1 MAIEFSVI
9 SLVMLSDF
17 LAFNESHTTNAA
29 SVLQRDFISMDI
41 VRECADKIVTS
52 KVMVH
57 EKVSRIYPLID
68 LRREI
73 LIR

>member
-1 MAIEFSVI
+1 
-9 SLVMLSDF
+9 MLSDF
-17 LAFNESHTTNAA
+17 LTLSESHTTKAA
-29 SVLQRDFISMDI
+29 SVLHPDCISMDI
-41 VRECADKIVTS
+41 VREYADKIVTS

-57 EKVSRIYPLID
+57 EKVSRTYPLID